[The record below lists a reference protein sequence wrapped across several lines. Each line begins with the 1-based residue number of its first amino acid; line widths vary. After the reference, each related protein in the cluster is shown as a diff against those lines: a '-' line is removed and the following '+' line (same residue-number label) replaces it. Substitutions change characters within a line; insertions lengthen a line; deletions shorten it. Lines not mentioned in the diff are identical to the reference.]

1 MDGGTLYQLRNLLM
15 RRSVTSKIKSDPTA
29 CEDFFILVVKAHI
42 LTVVMEKFGLKSF
55 DDTPSNDRFGNQFL
69 EGTPAQRTTIFRE
82 AVKEIVKEFTND
94 IKIESVIGEKDH
106 VLAYAKELLTLGLL
120 YLEFVDSI
128 HEGDG
133 YRILRCWKYFLLTFK
148 ATNKRKY
155 AIQASTLLLQYYF
168 IFSERMKKQLL
179 WSRTVNRSGR
189 PGRNIPMDLEMEHL
203 NRELKGAISNLHSN
217 VNENSIARIGRSL
230 KKLVTVTENYDKCSD
245 IPLQSNYHS
254 SRSNIKDL
262 TSVVEELQKSNVYI
276 EQSNREHSQFPKFK
290 GNIAGTLKCED
301 IESWLKAQLKRL
313 LNKT

>member
-1 MDGGTLYQLRNLLM
+1 M
-15 RRSVTSKIKSDPTA
+15 
-29 CEDFFILVVKAHI
+29 
-42 LTVVMEKFGLKSF
+42 
-55 DDTPSNDRFGNQFL
+55 
-69 EGTPAQRTTIFRE
+69 
-82 AVKEIVKEFTND
+82 
-94 IKIESVIGEKDH
+94 IGEKDH

-189 PGRNIPMDLEMEHL
+189 NIPMDLEMEHL

-262 TSVVEELQKSNVYI
+262 TM
-276 EQSNREHSQFPKFK
+276 
-290 GNIAGTLKCED
+290 
-301 IESWLKAQLKRL
+301 L
-313 LNKT
+313 LRNYRNAMCI